1 MPSLKSNNYIISI
14 LNPYIMYKKYYTSE
28 DIMDFNI
35 TFKTINNG
43 PNITITPNFD
53 KYSINNK
60 ILEGYSNI
68 IEITKNEGRILLIL
82 LTKPSNNE
90 KYLFTQMEIFTPDIS
105 VEYEFYN
112 SIYIK
117 VSFDEKDQNKIKF
130 NQPIGGERF
139 NDTIFIDKKDY
150 LPKHNYNLCNV
161 TKSTKLAHLNH
172 IFIIQLNISTI
183 EGC

>member
-1 MPSLKSNNYIISI
+1 
-14 LNPYIMYKKYYTSE
+14 MYKNYYTSE

-35 TFKTINNG
+35 SFKTINYG
-43 PNITITPNFD
+43 QNITIIPNFD
-53 KYSINNK
+53 KYSINKK

-90 KYLFTQMEIFTPDIS
+90 KYLFTQMEIFTPAIS
-105 VEYEFYN
+105 IEYEFYN

-130 NQPIGGERF
+130 NQPIG
-139 NDTIFIDKKDY
+139 DYTIFIDKKDY

-161 TKSTKLAHLNH
+161 IKSTKLAHPKH
-172 IFIIQLNISTI
+172 TPIIRLNIYTI